1 MLQYYVYFLKNVLG
15 IIIFQ
20 LLTYIIYVLCILMT
34 LLTSQKFLTIILRVE
49 IADDR
54 LAVRKKEAHP
64 LG

>member
-1 MLQYYVYFLKNVLG
+1 
-15 IIIFQ
+15 
-20 LLTYIIYVLCILMT
+20 MT

-64 LG
+64 LGLNYSPSFNKQI